1 LRECCDK
8 GDAQVL
14 PYLSIFAACLAS
26 VSISGYTAA
35 LLIALLQTPPR
46 FRTKRPLGAY
56 CGLALRMYSSG
67 EYRFVAGQLKRS
79 QKVLAVRGLN
89 RNHNHDL
96 KNIFK
101 GAATRAASTV
111 GPFQDF
117 YQACVARGV
126 KPPVARLTLA
136 RQIAA
141 TTLLV
146 WKKGVRFDAEHL
158 KQQAA

>member
-1 LRECCDK
+1 MDVHQAESSVAGRDAHGNLVMEAIVETKAETILQFIRGLR
-8 GDAQVL
+8 GS
-14 PYLSIFAACLAS
+14 LSVTFEEGTWAAWLHD
-26 VSISGYTAA
+26 
-35 LLIALLQTPPR
+35 LLQPHI
-46 FRTKRPLGAY
+46 
-56 CGLALRMYSSG
+56 
-67 EYRFVAGQLKRS
+67 
-79 QKVLAVRGLN
+79 
-89 RNHNHDL
+89 NHNHDL

-126 KPPVARLTLA
+126 KPHLARLTLA
-136 RQIAA
+136 RKIAA